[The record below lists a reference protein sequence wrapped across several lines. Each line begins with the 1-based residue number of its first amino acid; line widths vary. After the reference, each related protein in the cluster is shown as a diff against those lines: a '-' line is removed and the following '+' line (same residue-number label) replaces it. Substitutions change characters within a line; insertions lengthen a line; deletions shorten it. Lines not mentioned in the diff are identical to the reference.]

1 MAPKNK
7 ALTEQTKDKRKL
19 QVFQNADEDP
29 DEALS
34 KTLLSPEVTAAF
46 NMQSWNDIHTIPGL
60 RAALVEQ
67 INEVH
72 NGSMKR
78 PEAIL
83 LSQAHTLDALFNNLA
98 GRAQGQE
105 YIKNQDSYLR
115 LAFKAQ
121 AQCRATLEALAAIK
135 NPPVIF
141 AKQANISNGH
151 QQINNGVPVPRT
163 EENKNQHNELLEHT
177 HGERL
182 DSRTKGE
189 TISIDT
195 ELEAVG

>member
-1 MAPKNK
+1 MAAKNK
-7 ALTEQTKDKRKL
+7 ALTEQPKDKRIL
-19 QVFQNADEDP
+19 QVFQNAGEDP

-46 NMQSWNDIHTIPGL
+46 NMQSWENLHTINGL
-60 RAALVEQ
+60 RTALTQQ
-67 INEVH
+67 IDEVH
-72 NGSMKR
+72 GGSMKR

-98 GRAQGQE
+98 SRAQSQE
-105 YIKNQDSYLR
+105 YIKNKDSYLR

-163 EENKNQHNELLEHT
+163 GKNKNQHNELLEHT

-182 DSRTKGE
+182 DTRTKGE
-189 TISIDT
+189 TISIDK